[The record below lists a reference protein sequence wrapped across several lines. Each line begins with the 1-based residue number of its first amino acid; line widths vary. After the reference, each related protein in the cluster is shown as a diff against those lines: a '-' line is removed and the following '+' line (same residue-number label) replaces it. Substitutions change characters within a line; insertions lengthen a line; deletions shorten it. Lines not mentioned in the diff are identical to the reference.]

1 MYALVESG
9 NITKYFNYPKG
20 FTLGDNQYSADVFT
34 KWTTAE
40 REAIGL
46 YAIIFDD
53 SNKKDTRWYTNTNQ
67 TFTYDADAGTVTA
80 TYGTATAKAH
90 ADVTTTIDGVDYT
103 TPGLKTQLIK
113 NLKIEVSN
121 NLAKTDWYV
130 TRKSEKTTAIPS
142 NISTHRDAVRTKQ
155 ASMETAITNATDTA
169 ALETLYT
176 VVNTADEGDEPVY
189 ARPLGVL
196 PELEI

>member
-34 KWTTAE
+34 KWTKAE

-46 YAIIFDD
+46 YEVIFDD

-80 TYGTATAKAH
+80 AYGTATAKAH

-130 TRKSEKTTAIPS
+130 TRKSEKSTAIPS

-155 ASMETAITNATDTA
+155 ASMETAITNAADTA

-176 VVNTADEGDEPVY
+176 VVNTGTEESPVY
-189 ARPLGVL
+189 ARPLGEL
-196 PELEI
+196 PELES